1 MLLDAIQS
9 AFGTAT
15 PAYRS
20 AANTLATYVHRVPG
34 SDMLQG
40 AAVYLSL
47 LVASGGCELACTH
60 WLVSLQHPFL
70 PLSLLVRIPA
80 TKS

>member
-40 AAVYLSL
+40 AAVYQHRALS
-47 LVASGGCELACTH
+47 AHS
-60 WLVSLQHPFL
+60 PF
-70 PLSLLVRIPA
+70 
-80 TKS
+80 T